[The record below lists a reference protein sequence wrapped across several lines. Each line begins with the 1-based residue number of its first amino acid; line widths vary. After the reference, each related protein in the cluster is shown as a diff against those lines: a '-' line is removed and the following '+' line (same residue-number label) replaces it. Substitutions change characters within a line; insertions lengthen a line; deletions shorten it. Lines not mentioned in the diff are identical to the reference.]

1 MSTKVK
7 LNANILTDVHS
18 STIGKKS
25 LKSIRS
31 YQVGI
36 VYRDKYGRETPVF
49 TNESAAFTIPKNF
62 SDNTNSV
69 ITSIESAIPEWADSY
84 KYFIKETSNEYYN
97 ICMDK
102 WYDAEDDNIWLS
114 FPSAERNKIKEDGF
128 IILKK
133 QAEDAG
139 AVHEEARYKVI
150 DIQNEAPLDIK
161 TNYEWYGS

>member
-7 LNANILTDVHS
+7 INANIQTENHD
-18 STIGKKS
+18 STLGKKS

-31 YQVGI
+31 YQVGV

-49 TNESAAFTIPKNF
+49 TNESATFSIPKNF
-62 SDNTNSV
+62 SDKQNFIT
-69 ITSIESAIPEWADSY
+69 TSIESDIPEWADSY
-84 KYFIKETSNEYYN
+84 KYFVKETSNEYYN

-114 FPSAERNKIKEDGF
+114 FPSAERNKIQEDGF

-133 QAEDAG
+133 QSEDAG
-139 AVHEEARYKVI
+139 AVYEEARYKVI

-161 TNYEWYGS
+161 TNYE